1 MNERIFN
8 QVPYVIEQTGRGE
21 RVYDIY
27 SRLLKDNIIFV
38 GSEISDA
45 MANIIV
51 AQLLFLDAETPDKDV
66 YLYINSPGGSVTA
79 GLAIYDTMQF
89 IRNDVSTICIGQ
101 AASMGAV
108 LLAAGTPGKRYILPN
123 SRVMLHQPLGG
134 TQGVAA
140 DVEIYTQELLRI
152 KDTLFKILQKHTGQS
167 LAKLKKDADRDLFLN
182 AQEAVKYSVVDRIL
196 EKRDEEQSKR

>member
-27 SRLLKDNIIFV
+27 FRLLKDNIIFV

-196 EKRDEEQSKR
+196 EKRDEEQPKR

>member
-66 YLYINSPGGSVTA
+66 DLYINSPGGSVTA

-196 EKRDEEQSKR
+196 EKRDEEQPKR

>member
-108 LLAAGTPGKRYILPN
+108 LLAAGTPGKRYIHPN

-196 EKRDEEQSKR
+196 EKRDEEQPKR